1 MSTYIGPP
9 VEGKHFIGRIKEVTN
24 LLSIIM
30 AGMHILLSAPRR
42 VGKTSIAKRVL
53 YLLRQANWSGVYVS
67 VEGAN
72 DEVVFAQR
80 IIKELKEQNNLWTKS
95 KDSFLEVFK
104 NANFDIEILGSKLK
118 FKDNPND
125 VAHFI
130 ETLGKAI
137 NSIKGNFIIVIDEL
151 PVFLASLEKKEQGA
165 ERVEAL
171 LNTLRSFRQY
181 DSGEEYEKKDKV
193 VWFFCGSISLEN
205 YASQRNLSYTINDV
219 KACKVGAYSNE
230 EAIEYLTTIAK
241 REDVNLTDDIR
252 DYIINKVGWPIP
264 FYLGIV
270 FDAASE
276 QADSA
281 PLTLSHIEDGYS
293 ASLKT
298 YKKDF
303 DLWLQRL
310 QLHIT
315 KYDLHIE
322 LLKLIAIHKIV
333 DLDFIK
339 AWKLNSE
346 WKEMKELNL
355 LAILDLL
362 EADGYTVFEN
372 GVYQYRSPLV
382 KDYIIN
388 KFHLSK

>member
-9 VEGKHFIGRIKEVTN
+9 VEGKHFIGRKKVVSKLLKIIK
-24 LLSIIM
+24 

-53 YLLRQANWSGVYVS
+53 YLLRKEQWSGVYVT

-72 DEVVFAQR
+72 DEVAFVQR
-80 IIKELKEQNNLWTKS
+80 IIKELKAQNNLWKRTKD
-95 KDSFLEVFK
+95 KFLEVFK
-104 NANFDIEILGSKLK
+104 KANLDIEILGSKLK
-118 FKDNPND
+118 FKDSPND

-151 PVFLASLEKKEQGA
+151 PVFLASLEKKEQGP
-165 ERVEAL
+165 ERVENL

-181 DSGEEYEKKDKV
+181 DSGDEYEKQDKV
-193 VWFFCGSISLEN
+193 VWFYCGSISLEN

-219 KACKVGAYSNE
+219 KAYKVGAYTDL
-230 EAIEYLTTIAK
+230 EAIEYLTIIAK
-241 REDVNLTDDIR
+241 RQAVDLSVDLR
-252 DYIINKVGWPIP
+252 DYIITKVGWPIP

-270 FDAASE
+270 FDAAAE
-276 QADSA
+276 QADDDA
-281 PLTLSHIEDGYS
+281 LDVTHIDEGYKV
-293 ASLKT
+293 ALKT
-298 YKKDF
+298 YQKDF

-315 KYDLHIE
+315 KFDLHVA
-322 LLKLIAIHKIV
+322 LLKLIAIHLTV

-346 WKEMKELNL
+346 WQSISELQL

-362 EADGYTVFEN
+362 EADGYIVFEN
-372 GVYQYRSPLV
+372 GIFQYRSPLV
-382 KDYIIN
+382 RDYIIN
-388 KFHLSK
+388 KFHLGK